1 MDKYYTKPEVARFCC
16 KMFKKFVKVHHNRDL
31 IIEPSAGD
39 GSFVAPIKEMCDN
52 TLFIDIAPDNNL
64 IKKADF
70 LQFKIPG
77 PADKYE
83 KIYVIGNPP
92 FGFKSS
98 MAIKFIK
105 KSCTFCNAFGFILP
119 KSFAKGSMRRSVP
132 LHFHLKYQKVL
143 SPDAFLT
150 PRGIPCVFQIWA
162 KKAYNRK
169 TTKRVKPIGYKFVTA
184 SSKPDFAIRRV
195 GSKTGQV
202 YYYNDTVNI
211 NLNTNTHY
219 FIKLDHPHH
228 KHIHYIP
235 STSKYLVLGPLSLSK
250 QVITK
255 YLNRHLKK

>member
-16 KMFKKFVKVHHNRDL
+16 KMFKNCVKVHHTRDL

-39 GSFVAPIKEMCDN
+39 GSFVAPIKEMCNN

-64 IKKADF
+64 IKKTDF
-70 LQFKIPG
+70 LQFKVPSRQ
-77 PADKYE
+77 KYR

-105 KSCTFCNAFGFILP
+105 KSCTFCDAFGFILP
-119 KSFAKGSMRRSVP
+119 KSFAKASMRRSVP

-150 PRGIPCVFQIWA
+150 PRGIPCVFQIWV

-195 GSKTGQV
+195 GSKAGQV
-202 YYYNDTVNI
+202 YSTANRNF
-211 NLNTNTHY
+211 NTNTHY
-219 FIKLDHPHH
+219 FIKLDHHRH
-228 KHIHYIP
+228 KHITYIP
-235 STSKYLVLGPLSLSK
+235 STSKYLVIGPLSLSK

-255 YLNRHLKK
+255 YLNTHLKK